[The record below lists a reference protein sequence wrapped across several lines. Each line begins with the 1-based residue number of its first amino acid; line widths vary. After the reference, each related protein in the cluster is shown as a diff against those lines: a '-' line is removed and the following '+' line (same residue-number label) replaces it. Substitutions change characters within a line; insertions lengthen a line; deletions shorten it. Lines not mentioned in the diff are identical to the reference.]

1 MSYHKQMSN
10 ILQLQ
15 KMKNSS
21 SLDLTSNLSVVCK
34 EKSTISFFLC
44 LPNEQ

>member
-15 KMKNSS
+15 KMKNPS
-21 SLDLTSNLSVVCK
+21 SLDLTSNLSMACK
-34 EKSTISFFLC
+34 EKSTISLFLC
-44 LPNEQ
+44 IPNQQ